1 MNRKMVAL
9 VLAGMIVATVATVLA
24 WDKTDL
30 DTETGAYGI
39 AIAVV
44 RANFSN
50 GDIVASD
57 HDHDGGWKPGVT
69 PPEGWSATNVGN
81 CGTIPDKD
89 YPPWDSVWADSYT
102 YILDQYNRI
111 KEYVSASASLP

>member
-1 MNRKMVAL
+1 MKRKMVAL

-57 HDHDGGWKPGVT
+57 HDHDGGWKPGYS
-69 PPEGWSATNVGN
+69 PPSGW
-81 CGTIPDKD
+81 DKD
-89 YPPWDSVWADSYT
+89 VDHEYKIDYIWDYAYTKCWT
-102 YILDQYNRI
+102 YIYDDENHLQETVYAYAI
-111 KEYVSASASLP
+111 VS